1 MLPVRTTGGTAKSR
15 DKNQDNMIRRD
26 FALDHSILLRL
37 YWAMTISNPAATTVP
52 PSRPLVPLGPVLS
65 RASFARDSA
74 RTASVLD
81 AGAVRFVTSGRIAIA
96 LALREM
102 KIGPGDTVL
111 VPAYHSLS
119 MVPPVQWCGATPR
132 FYKVG
137 PDTAVDLDDVAA
149 KLDGSVKAVMVT
161 NYFGFPQD
169 LARIRAFCDSHGLL
183 MLEDCAHCFF
193 GQRDGKPV
201 GSYGDYAIA
210 SSMKFFPNYE
220 GGCLVSSRHSL
231 APVALRSA
239 GAGFELKVALSAL
252 ENSFAY
258 GRLAAV
264 EAMLR
269 LPLRLKTALWSRLK
283 ARRSARPRSAG
294 PALAPASSD
303 SSFDF
308 DPAWLDKRSS
318 WFSRRLVTRP
328 GHGRIVALRRAN
340 YLRLEQALGAL
351 AGCRPLF
358 ACLPE
363 GACPWLFPLLV
374 EQPEAV
380 FGRLL
385 AAGVPVTRFAETLWP
400 GVDAGVCANSAALS
414 RQVLAFPCHQ
424 ELRAQELDWLIAQ
437 VAKALLP

>member
-1 MLPVRTTGGTAKSR
+1 
-15 DKNQDNMIRRD
+15 MI
-26 FALDHSILLRL
+26 
-37 YWAMTISNPAATTVP
+37 ISNLAAKA
-52 PSRPLVPLGPVLS
+52 SRARPLVPLSPVLS

-74 RTASVLD
+74 RAPSVLD

-111 VPAYHSLS
+111 VPAYHSMS

-149 KLDGSVKAVMVT
+149 KLDGSVKAIMVT
-161 NYFGFPQD
+161 NYFGFAQD
-169 LARIRAFCDSHGLL
+169 LARIRAFCDDHGLL

-201 GSYGDYAIA
+201 GSFGDYAIA

-220 GGCLVSSRHSL
+220 GGCLVSARHSL

-239 GAGFELKVALSAL
+239 GAGFELKVALTAL

-264 EAMLR
+264 ETVLR

-283 ARRSARPRSAG
+283 VRRAGAHDSAA
-294 PALAPASSD
+294 PALAPSSSD

-318 WFSRRLVTRP
+318 WFSRRLVTKS
-328 GHGRIVALRRAN
+328 GHGRIVARRRAN
-340 YLRLEQALGAL
+340 YLRLELALGRL

-358 ACLPE
+358 ARLPE
-363 GACPWLFPLLV
+363 DVCPWLFPLVV

-385 AAGVPVTRFAETLWP
+385 EAGVPVTRFAETLWP
-400 GVDAGVCANSAALS
+400 GVDAGVCANSAGLS

-424 ELRAQELDWLIAQ
+424 ELRPQELDWLIAQ
-437 VAKALLP
+437 VTKALLP

>member
-1 MLPVRTTGGTAKSR
+1 M
-15 DKNQDNMIRRD
+15 M
-26 FALDHSILLRL
+26 
-37 YWAMTISNPAATTVP
+37 ISNPAATNVP
-52 PSRPLVPLGPVLS
+52 PARPLVPLAPVLS
-65 RASFARDSA
+65 GASFARGA
-74 RTASVLD
+74 GRPPSVLD

-102 KIGPGDTVL
+102 EIGPGDSVL

-119 MVPPVQWCGATPR
+119 MVPPVQWRGATPR
-132 FYKVG
+132 FYKLKL
-137 PDTAVDLDDVAA
+137 DTAVDLDDVAA
-149 KLDGSVKAVMVT
+149 KLDGSVKAIMVT

-169 LARIRAFCDSHGLL
+169 LARIRAFCDRHGLL

-220 GGCLVSSRHSL
+220 GGCLVSARRSL
-231 APVALRSA
+231 APVALHSA
-239 GAGFELKVALSAL
+239 GAGFELKVALTVL

-258 GRLAAV
+258 GRLGAV
-264 EAMLR
+264 EMLLR

-283 ARRSARPRSAG
+283 ARRTKGNA
-294 PALAPASSD
+294 PALAPSSSD

-358 ACLPE
+358 ARLPE

-380 FGRLL
+380 FGRLFD
-385 AAGVPVTRFAETLWP
+385 AGVPVTRFAETLWP

-424 ELRAQELDWLIAQ
+424 ELRARELDWLIAQ

>member
-1 MLPVRTTGGTAKSR
+1 MGSNVTSSHDRRQHKNP
-15 DKNQDNMIRRD
+15 DKMIRRD

-37 YWAMTISNPAATTVP
+37 YWAMIISNPAATNVP
-52 PSRPLVPLGPVLS
+52 PSRPLVPLAPVLS
-65 RASFARDSA
+65 RASFARGGA
-74 RTASVLD
+74 RPPSVLD

-102 KIGPGDTVL
+102 KIGPGDSVL

-119 MVPPVQWCGATPR
+119 MVPPVLWCGATPR

-137 PDTAVDLDDVAA
+137 LDTAVDLDDVAA
-149 KLDGSVKAVMVT
+149 KLAHCVDGSVKAIMVT

-169 LARIRAFCDSHGLL
+169 LARIRAFCDRHGLL

-201 GSYGDYAIA
+201 GSFGDYAIA

-220 GGCLVSSRHSL
+220 GGCLVSARRSL

-239 GAGFELKVALSAL
+239 GAGFELKVALTAL

-258 GRLAAV
+258 GRLATV
-264 EAMLR
+264 ETMLR
-269 LPLRLKTALWSRLK
+269 LPLKLKSALWSRFK
-283 ARRSARPRSAG
+283 ARRLGA
-294 PALAPASSD
+294 PALAPSSSD
-303 SSFDF
+303 SSFNF

-318 WFSRRLVTRP
+318 LFSRRLVTQA

-340 YLRLEQALGAL
+340 YLRLEQALGAR

-358 ACLPE
+358 ARLPE
-363 GACPWLFPLLV
+363 GVCPWLFPLLV

-380 FGRLL
+380 FGRLIE
-385 AAGVPVTRFAETLWP
+385 AGVPVTRFAETLWP

>member
-1 MLPVRTTGGTAKSR
+1 
-15 DKNQDNMIRRD
+15 MI
-26 FALDHSILLRL
+26 F
-37 YWAMTISNPAATTVP
+37 SNPDAAKALLAMP
-52 PSRPLVPLGPVLS
+52 RVPLAPVLS
-65 RASFARDSA
+65 RASFARDST
-74 RTASVLD
+74 RTPSVLD

-102 KIGPGDTVL
+102 QIGRGDTVL

-137 PDTAVDLDDVAA
+137 LDTAVDLDDVAA
-149 KLDGSVKAVMVT
+149 QLDGSVKAIMVT

-169 LARIRAFCDSHGLL
+169 LVRIRAFCDRHGLL

-193 GQRDGKPV
+193 GERDGKPV

-220 GGCLVSSRHSL
+220 GGCLVSARRSL

-252 ENSFAY
+252 ENSFSY
-258 GRLAAV
+258 GRLAAL
-264 EAMLR
+264 ATLLR
-269 LPLRLKTALWSRLK
+269 LPLRLKAALWSRLK
-283 ARRSARPRSAG
+283 ARRRG
-294 PALAPASSD
+294 MPALAPSSSD
-303 SSFDF
+303 SSVNF

-318 WFSRRLVTRP
+318 WFSRRLVTQP

-358 ACLPE
+358 ARLPE
-363 GACPWLFPLLV
+363 GACPWLFALLV

-380 FGRLL
+380 FARLL
-385 AAGVPVTRFAETLWP
+385 AAGVPVTRFAATLWP
-400 GVDAGVCANSAALS
+400 GVDAAVCANSAALS

-437 VAKALLP
+437 IAKALLP

>member
-1 MLPVRTTGGTAKSR
+1 M
-15 DKNQDNMIRRD
+15 
-26 FALDHSILLRL
+26 
-37 YWAMTISNPAATTVP
+37 
-52 PSRPLVPLGPVLS
+52 
-65 RASFARDSA
+65 
-74 RTASVLD
+74 
-81 AGAVRFVTSGRIAIA
+81 RFVTSGRIAIA

-111 VPAYHSLS
+111 VPAYHSMS

-149 KLDGSVKAVMVT
+149 KLDGSVKAIMVT
-161 NYFGFPQD
+161 NYFGFAQD
-169 LARIRAFCDSHGLL
+169 LARIRAFCDDHGLL

-201 GSYGDYAIA
+201 GSFGDYAIA

-220 GGCLVSSRHSL
+220 GGCLVSARHSL

-239 GAGFELKVALSAL
+239 GAGFELKVALTAL

-264 EAMLR
+264 ETVLR

-283 ARRSARPRSAG
+283 ARRAGAHDSAS
-294 PALAPASSD
+294 PALAPSSSD

-318 WFSRRLVTRP
+318 WFSRRLVTKS
-328 GHGRIVALRRAN
+328 GHGRIVARRRAN
-340 YLRLEQALGAL
+340 YLRLELALGRL

-358 ACLPE
+358 ARLPE
-363 GACPWLFPLLV
+363 DVCPWLYPLVV

-385 AAGVPVTRFAETLWP
+385 EAGVPVTRFAETLWP
-400 GVDAGVCANSAALS
+400 GVDAGVCANSAGLS

-424 ELRAQELDWLIAQ
+424 ELRPQELDWLIAQ
-437 VAKALLP
+437 VTKALLP

>member
-1 MLPVRTTGGTAKSR
+1 MLPVRTGGNRTKYLFFSHA
-15 DKNQDNMIRRD
+15 D
-26 FALDHSILLRL
+26 LDHYPSQRL
-37 YWAMTISNPAATTVP
+37 YWAMTISNLAAKA
-52 PSRPLVPLGPVLS
+52 SRARPLVPLAPVLS
-65 RASFARDSA
+65 RASFARDGA
-74 RTASVLD
+74 RPPSVLD

-137 PDTAVDLDDVAA
+137 LDTAVDLDDVAA
-149 KLDGSVKAVMVT
+149 RLDGSVKAIMVT

-169 LARIRAFCDSHGLL
+169 LARIRAFCDRHGLL

-220 GGCLVSSRHSL
+220 GGCLVSARHSL

-239 GAGFELKVALSAL
+239 GAGFELKVALTAL

-264 EAMLR
+264 ETMLR
-269 LPLRLKTALWSRLK
+269 LPLKLKSALWSRFK
-283 ARRSARPRSAG
+283 ARRLDAPV
-294 PALAPASSD
+294 LAPSSSD
-303 SSFDF
+303 SSFNF

-358 ACLPE
+358 ARLPE

-385 AAGVPVTRFAETLWP
+385 DAGVPVTRFAETLWP
-400 GVDAGVCANSAALS
+400 GVDAAVCASSAALS
-414 RQVLAFPCHQ
+414 RQVLGFPCHQ

>member
-1 MLPVRTTGGTAKSR
+1 MVS
-15 DKNQDNMIRRD
+15 M
-26 FALDHSILLRL
+26 
-37 YWAMTISNPAATTVP
+37 VP
-52 PSRPLVPLGPVLS
+52 RVPLAPVLS
-65 RASFARDSA
+65 RDSFARGGALSP
-74 RTASVLD
+74 SVLD

-137 PDTAVDLDDVAA
+137 LDTAVDLDDVAA
-149 KLDGSVKAVMVT
+149 KLDGSVKAIMVT

-169 LARIRAFCDSHGLL
+169 LTRIRAFCDRHGLL

-201 GSYGDYAIA
+201 GSFGDYAIA

-220 GGCLVSSRHSL
+220 GGCLVSARHSL

-239 GAGFELKVALSAL
+239 GAGFELKVALTAL

-258 GRLAAV
+258 GRLSTV
-264 EAMLR
+264 ETLLS
-269 LPLRLKTALWSRLK
+269 LPLRLKAALWSRLK
-283 ARRSARPRSAG
+283 ARRAAAQDSAA
-294 PALAPASSD
+294 PALAPSSSD

-318 WFSRRLVTRP
+318 WFSRRLVTQSN
-328 GHGRIVALRRAN
+328 HGRIVARRRAN
-340 YLRLEQALGAL
+340 YLRLEQTLGAL

-358 ACLPE
+358 ARLPE
-363 GACPWLFPLLV
+363 GGCPWLFPLLV

-385 AAGVPVTRFAETLWP
+385 EAGVPVTRFADTLWP
-400 GVDAGVCANSAALS
+400 GVDAGVCVNSATLS

-424 ELRAQELDWLIAQ
+424 ELRPQELDWLIAQ
-437 VAKALLP
+437 VTKALAP